1 MSDDDDDG
9 YGDYDDVDYDY
20 DVFGMF
26 VVILVNYYLTPTS
39 NFPQLAIKMKYMKIS
54 YA

>member
-26 VVILVNYYLTPTS
+26 VVILVNYYLTPTLS
-39 NFPQLAIKMKYMKIS
+39 KNMFSKCQIFLN
-54 YA
+54 